1 LEEHGPN
8 GSASKRMR
16 VSARPETDNNNRQA
30 RFGRRR
36 PDGFA
41 SKETE
46 HVIYVLEFKR
56 VWDVSETYV
65 AETKRVAEL
74 QQLAVTQ
81 GLTKI
86 F

>member
-1 LEEHGPN
+1 VGLEEHGNN

-16 VSARPETDNNNRQA
+16 VSARPETDNDYRQA

-41 SKETE
+41 LKETE

-74 QQLAVTQ
+74 
-81 GLTKI
+81 
-86 F
+86 